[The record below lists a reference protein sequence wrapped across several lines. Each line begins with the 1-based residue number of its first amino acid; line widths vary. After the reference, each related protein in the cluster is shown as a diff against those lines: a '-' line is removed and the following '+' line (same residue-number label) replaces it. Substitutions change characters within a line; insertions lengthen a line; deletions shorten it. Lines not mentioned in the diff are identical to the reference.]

1 MSEERIVRYSRDNLP
16 KDTRTDWARVDALTD
31 EEIEAAAL
39 ADPDAPPMDVDAP
52 DFWEEV
58 VIVIPSKKLVCLRID
73 QNILDW
79 FREQGKGYQTRM
91 NAVLRAYMEAHTNTK
106 RPIK

>member
-1 MSEERIVRYSRDNLP
+1 MSEEHIVRRKLSEIRDGE
-16 KDTRTDWARVDALTD
+16 TDWERVKALTD

-39 ADPDAPPMDVDAP
+39 ADPDAPPLDVDAP

-58 VIVIPSKKLVCLRID
+58 IITIPSKKLVCLRID
-73 QNILDW
+73 RDVLDW

-91 NAVLRAYMEAHTNTK
+91 NAVLRSYMDAHTKNK
-106 RPIK
+106 RPSQ

>member
-1 MSEERIVRYSRDNLP
+1 MNEERIVRRKLSDLP

-58 VIVIPSKKLVCLRID
+58 VVVIPSKKLVCLRID
-73 QNILDW
+73 QDILDW

-91 NAVLRAYMEAHTNTK
+91 NAVLRSYMAAHTRTK
-106 RPIK
+106 RPSQ